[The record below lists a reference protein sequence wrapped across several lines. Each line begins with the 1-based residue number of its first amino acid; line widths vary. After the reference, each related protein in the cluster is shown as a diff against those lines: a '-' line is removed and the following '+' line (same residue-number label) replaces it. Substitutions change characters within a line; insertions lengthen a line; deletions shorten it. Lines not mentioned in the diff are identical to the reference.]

1 MKIIHKLLATY
12 YFSLIQSCLDEKMKE
27 QLNQKLKFHESKFTA

>member
-27 QLNQKLKFHESKFTA
+27 QLKHKLKFHESKFTA